1 MSHGIP
7 ARGCK
12 SLKQQENVCNI
23 LQHATLLACWL
34 NLLKTLAIPA
44 GFEPATHG
52 VEIRY
57 SATDH
62 RLTTETP

>member
-1 MSHGIP
+1 VRS
-7 ARGCK
+7 CK

-23 LQHATLLACWL
+23 LQHQVHVVSTSKC
-34 NLLKTLAIPA
+34 LKLLAIPA

-57 SATDH
+57 SFVP
-62 RLTTETP
+62 RCSCGL